1 LVTVVTAGLY
11 RHYKGRDYRPH
22 DYRVLLV
29 AEWVWDG
36 RTPTTDCELLVIA
49 RPAPAVQL
57 RAGGGLYGRPLFTAR
72 WSSNTNDVFEG
83 QAIVIYVA
91 LYGEGRVAAR
101 RLKEFE
107 EEVDVGAPELGLRG
121 ARFERIGE

>member
-1 LVTVVTAGLY
+1 MVTGGLY
-11 RHYKGRDYRPH
+11 KHKSGNL
-22 DYRVLLV
+22 YRVLFV

-36 RTPTTDCELLVIA
+36 RSPIADAELLVIA

-57 RAGGGLYGRPLFTAR
+57 RAGGGLYGKLLFTAK
-72 WSSNTNDVFEG
+72 WSSNTNEVFEG
-83 QAIVIYVA
+83 QAIVIYIA

-107 EEVDVGAPELGLRG
+107 EAVETAAEAAGPGSTQFETVP
-121 ARFERIGE
+121 RFERIGD